1 MSPWIHKCLLEIM
14 HPVFIHRVGL
24 GNTAENRTHVLMIV
38 TFITIIT
45 IRATL
50 YKLSLFT
57 YTVCEHMTARYP
69 LVQHPLH
76 NRGSTRT
83 TLDTIVAPLL
93 YTLLYILTALHTH
106 RSTYM
111 YTPLYKRP
119 LILMTSFDSLYGWH
133 NRAPDVCHT
142 TAYSST

>member
-1 MSPWIHKCLLEIM
+1 MLHYRISATIVSPWIHKCLLEIM

-24 GNTAENRTHVLMIV
+24 GNTTENRAHVLMIV

-45 IRATL
+45 IITIRAPL

-69 LVQHPLH
+69 LVQHPLYNRGS

-93 YTLLYILTALHTH
+93 YTPLPLYIHTALQTY
-106 RSTYM
+106 RSTNI
-111 YTPLYKRP
+111 PLYKK
-119 LILMTSFDSLYGWH
+119 TSTSHDII
-133 NRAPDVCHT
+133 
-142 TAYSST
+142 